1 MSSSYSEF
9 DSSQKL
15 LALLTRERILDSM
28 RAMADWLGEARNAAR
43 GKGVGY
49 RDIIYFRDGSFQWL
63 YPHSNA
69 GEQINVFLFLH
80 DLLGDDRWLQHAIEY
95 ADLAIADPIHGIYRG
110 EHTEAHGLPWYWPD
124 IGVYGGI
131 YGMRFPAG
139 FWALYEKT
147 RKPIYEEYARLTTDV
162 LVARQTCS
170 GLVDAGWSPTNR
182 WAEARQR
189 LGSRIGYA
197 MGTFAFMHNKT
208 GEQKYADALD
218 RLVGCFERMQ
228 HPDGSFFETYHTETA
243 QPLDR
248 TVKNHFLGYIL
259 NGLTDAYMIT
269 HDDRLLRIAKR
280 LAEFVARNFYY
291 RQLVPYCAGPS
302 DPPANQ
308 AELDSPVIDPA
319 TGLFKLYRITNEP
332 HYLDIALKLW
342 WHYFTWQTLCPE
354 RPELHGA
361 VVQGANP
368 LGDKWAGAVHASR
381 QAVFNPHKVAHVCI
395 YYQNQYVLGTQQL
408 MAIVAARKLS

>member
-1 MSSSYSEF
+1 
-9 DSSQKL
+9 
-15 LALLTRERILDSM
+15 
-28 RAMADWLGEARNAAR
+28 
-43 GKGVGY
+43 
-49 RDIIYFRDGSFQWL
+49 
-63 YPHSNA
+63 
-69 GEQINVFLFLH
+69 
-80 DLLGDDRWLQHAIEY
+80 
-95 ADLAIADPIHGIYRG
+95 
-110 EHTEAHGLPWYWPD
+110 
-124 IGVYGGI
+124 
-131 YGMRFPAG
+131 
-139 FWALYEKT
+139 
-147 RKPIYEEYARLTTDV
+147 
-162 LVARQTCS
+162 
-170 GLVDAGWSPTNR
+170 
-182 WAEARQR
+182 
-189 LGSRIGYA
+189 
-197 MGTFAFMHNKT
+197 
-208 GEQKYADALD
+208 
-218 RLVGCFERMQ
+218 
-228 HPDGSFFETYHTETA
+228 
-243 QPLDR
+243 
-248 TVKNHFLGYIL
+248 
-259 NGLTDAYMIT
+259 MIT